1 MKYNRLENGA
11 VEILDFDI
19 STHTAEDAA
28 EMRDILLRELVVVIK
43 KQDTNP
49 LNFARL
55 IHEMGGLSNW
65 NQLCRTIDGE
75 PHNFLSEYPNVNQWD
90 KNTPFPIQ
98 PVTGEK
104 KEGEYIGIFPTGL
117 LDWHCNLNGPDRAD
131 GVALQGI
138 KGVDGTR
145 TSWLNTA
152 IALAEMPDELR
163 DRIRGKHATFY
174 YNPEKWAFIANDIQ
188 RAFMLANR
196 HSYKMWIEQEN
207 AGGVEGIYLYTN
219 NDCKIPG
226 EDTTLFT
233 DLQDF
238 LFQEKYMYHHDW
250 SIGDIVL
257 SDQLITLHKRRLEDD
272 DIFEKRL
279 LNRLTFRLTNQ
290 GNPPVLL
297 ERNKI
302 V

>member
-1 MKYNRLENGA
+1 
-11 VEILDFDI
+11 
-19 STHTAEDAA
+19 
-28 EMRDILLRELVVVIK
+28 
-43 KQDTNP
+43 
-49 LNFARL
+49 
-55 IHEMGGLSNW
+55 
-65 NQLCRTIDGE
+65 
-75 PHNFLSEYPNVNQWD
+75 
-90 KNTPFPIQ
+90 
-98 PVTGEK
+98 
-104 KEGEYIGIFPTGL
+104 
-117 LDWHCNLNGPDRAD
+117 
-131 GVALQGI
+131 
-138 KGVDGTR
+138 
-145 TSWLNTA
+145 
-152 IALAEMPDELR
+152 
-163 DRIRGKHATFY
+163 
-174 YNPEKWAFIANDIQ
+174 
-188 RAFMLANR
+188 MLANR
-196 HSYKMWIEQEN
+196 HNYKMWIEQEN
-207 AGGVEGIYLYTN
+207 AGGVKGIYLYTN
-219 NDCKIPG
+219 NDCEIPG